1 MEVLKQVFDHDE
13 VARKEQMEGPAR
25 LAYHQEYS
33 GPIMDGLKDWLNK
46 QFDHRLVEPNSAL
59 GKAIASMP
67 GHWETLPRF
76 SMAA

>member
-1 MEVLKQVFDHDE
+1 M
-13 VARKEQMEGPAR
+13 ATRTTWRKTPR
-25 LAYHQEYS
+25 
-33 GPIMDGLKDWLNK
+33 DD
-46 QFDHRLVEPNSAL
+46 RLVAPNSAL